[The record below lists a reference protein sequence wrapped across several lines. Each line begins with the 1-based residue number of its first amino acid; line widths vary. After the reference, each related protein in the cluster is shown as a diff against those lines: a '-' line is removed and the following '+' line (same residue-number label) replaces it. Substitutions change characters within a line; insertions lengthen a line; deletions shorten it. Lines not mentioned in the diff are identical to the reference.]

1 MEILF
6 HKEQRCSFLLL
17 TYVNNKGNINLVM
30 IMVRQNKS
38 KKIGKM
44 PEYRNFHSERESDLE
59 IQLSLEEYETI
70 RLIDYLGYN
79 QQRCSEEMGVSRST
93 IVSLYNN
100 ARKKI
105 ARFLIE
111 GHGLQ
116 IDGGHYHIQQKK
128 GEKNMKIAVTCVNGQ
143 VFQHFGHCP
152 SFLIC
157 DVEEGKLVSST
168 MVDSSS
174 SGCGALAGFLADLGV
189 NVVICGGIGAGA
201 KNHLAASGLQVL
213 PGASGDALAQ
223 VESYIAGT
231 LNYDPDSECNHHG
244 HDENH
249 QCHGHHQCH

>member
-1 MEILF
+1 M
-6 HKEQRCSFLLL
+6 
-17 TYVNNKGNINLVM
+17 VM
-30 IMVRQNKS
+30 IMVRRNIS

-44 PEYRNFHSERESDLE
+44 PEYRRFYSEKDNHLK
-59 IQLSLEEYETI
+59 IVLSLEEYETI

-79 QQRCSEEMGVSRST
+79 QEECAKTMEVSRST
-93 IVSLYNN
+93 IVSLYNI

-105 ARFLIE
+105 ARFILE
-111 GHGLQ
+111 GHAME
-116 IDGGHYHIQQKK
+116 ISGGHYHLEENK
-128 GEKNMKIAVTCVNGQ
+128 GDTKMKIAVTCVNGE

-157 DVEEGKLVSST
+157 DVENGKIVNST

-189 NVVICGGIGAGA
+189 EVVICGGIGGGA

-213 PGASGDALAQ
+213 PGASGNALAQ
-223 VESYIAGT
+223 VESYIEGT
-231 LNYDPDSECNHHG
+231 LNYDPDSECDHHD
-244 HDENH
+244 HDDNH